1 MKSYNGIIELWRYLF
16 TIMVGYMH
24 FLYAYIHNPYVF
36 EGAYL
41 AVDFFFILSGYY
53 LMVTIKKNKDMTAIS
68 FTIRKIKGLMW
79 IYLSSVLLCL
89 LFRFSSGIG
98 EGLNALL
105 LGFPSLLGIQM
116 IGIFEP
122 FGNSLVWYIS
132 AMLIVGYFLVF
143 LERTFKDSFV
153 GLIIPIIIVSGYV
166 VCKQISNSLDLVHQP
181 CLGGG
186 YILD

>member
-1 MKSYNGIIELWRYLF
+1 M
-16 TIMVGYMH
+16 
-24 FLYAYIHNPYVF
+24 F

-181 CLGGG
+181 CLGG